1 MLHTHISAN
10 DSGTKSEMICY
21 LSLNER
27 NQVQTLEFLDATNS
41 NCCFIC
47 CKALLKNSTSY
58 FASVK
63 SYQPN
68 SEDNILQFGVG
79 LGNYR

>member
-10 DSGTKSEMICY
+10 DSGMKSEMFCY

-47 CKALLKNSTSY
+47 CKALLKISTSY
-58 FASVK
+58 FAPVK

-68 SEDNILQFGVG
+68 SEDNTLQFGVG
-79 LGNYR
+79 